1 MRVDPENGGALPRRA
16 IPARRMGGHMTNEL
30 RTIDDLDVA
39 GRRVLLRTDVD
50 VPLTTAS
57 VGVPV
62 RVVDATRIAAALTTI
77 QELRRRGARL
87 VLISH
92 LGRPKGLDPAL
103 SMRPVAERRAK
114 LTGAS
119 VQLAPAVTGAR
130 VQELTER
137 LEPGQMLMLENVRF
151 DAGET
156 HDLPALASALAELAD
171 LYADDSF
178 ATAHL
183 ARASTS
189 GVPTISHPRLGA

>member
-1 MRVDPENGGALPRRA
+1 
-16 IPARRMGGHMTNEL
+16 MTNEL

-156 HDLPALASALAELAD
+156 HNLPALASALAELAD